1 MFGLALGSE
10 TLPDDIASTAEQL
23 WSTHP
28 REALGLLY
36 RGLLNRLLHDFNL
49 PLKSADTE
57 GQVLERIHELQQ
69 PQLLAFSDAL
79 THHWQNLAY
88 GHRLPPALVQQQLC
102 RDWRAL
108 FSTGAAQ

>member
-1 MFGLALGSE
+1 MRIVSAPNVSRGY
-10 TLPDDIASTAEQL
+10 D
-23 WSTHP
+23 
-28 REALGLLY
+28 LY

-57 GQVLERIHELQQ
+57 GQVLERVHQLQQ
-69 PQLLAFSDAL
+69 PQLLAFSDEL

-88 GHRLPPALVQQQLC
+88 GHRLPPTWVQQQLC

-108 FSTGAAQ
+108 FSPGATQ